1 MRDPKKVIENLQ
13 KIANICAQDGAIQ
26 TMTVIGDAIKLL
38 KEWEA
43 DHILIERARRGEI
56 VLDYPTPEQM
66 RDTKWEGDS
75 DAE

>member
-26 TMTVIGDAIKLL
+26 TMTVIDDAIKLL

-56 VLDYPTPEQM
+56 VLDYPTPEQ
-66 RDTKWEGDS
+66 KKK
-75 DAE
+75 AEEENNGKG

>member
-13 KIANICAQDGAIQ
+13 KTANICAQDGAIQ
-26 TMTVIGDAIKLL
+26 TMTVIDDAIKLL

-56 VLDYPTPEQM
+56 VLDYPTPEQ
-66 RDTKWEGDS
+66 RKK
-75 DAE
+75 AEEENHVEI